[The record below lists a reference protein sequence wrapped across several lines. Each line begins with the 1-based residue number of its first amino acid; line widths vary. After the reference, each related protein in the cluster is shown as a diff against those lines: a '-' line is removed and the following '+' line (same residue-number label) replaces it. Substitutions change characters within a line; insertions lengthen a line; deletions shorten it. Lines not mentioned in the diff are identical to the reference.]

1 MNVEVLWW
9 TAGRLAARGDGA
21 DGAVTPGWGQ
31 AVHRAAQLLQP
42 AWPEEMSDNDPVLGL
57 EVLALLLYARGD
69 EHGGVGKVPLEVLL
83 GDLEGGTLA
92 ELLRGHL
99 RARGNHTGAD
109 DRVAELLESLAT
121 YHQPSADDQ
130 ADLPGL
136 GRTHPPGPNL
146 EWGSG
151 WAASMLRWHHR
162 PATPSNER

>member
-9 TAGRLAARGDGA
+9 TAGRLAARGDGT
-21 DGAVTPGWGQ
+21 DGVVAPDWGQ

-69 EHGGVGKVPLEVLL
+69 EHGGVGAVPLEVLL
-83 GDLEGGTLA
+83 EDLEGDGLA
-92 ELLRGHL
+92 ELLRRRLGP
-99 RARGNHTGAD
+99 RGDHAGAGE
-109 DRVAELLESLAT
+109 RVTELLESLAAYQELST
-121 YHQPSADDQ
+121 DDT

-136 GRTHPPGPNL
+136 GRTHQAGPNL

-162 PATPSNER
+162 PATPSGER